1 MLLSRVSLETKD
13 WTKPLFQPSN
23 SELNFASMV
32 LNSKKTNPELRRT
45 FVFFSNK
52 PSVDKLMKSKFVSEL
67 ETKVSENS
75 GN

>member
-32 LNSKKTNPELRRT
+32 LNSKKQTPSFGEPL
-45 FVFFSNK
+45 FFSNK